1 MSIPKVIAGV
11 AFNVALYAVL
21 LFVPAGTLHWWRAW
35 VFLAIT
41 VAVMAVAIFSILPD
55 NADLLSQRAKGIIQ
69 KGQPVWDRILVILL
83 VVSFV
88 GQILFIPLDVFR
100 FHLMP
105 KPGGLVSFL
114 GLALYVAGWW
124 IMTLAM
130 KVNPFAVPV
139 VRLQEERHQR
149 VIDEG
154 VYAVV
159 RHPMYVG
166 LCPDGCW
173 PGAMAGII
181 YCCFAR
187 NRSHRGA
194 GSTER
199 IRGAIFEAG
208 IERLRNLHGKSPLPP
223 DPFCLVAA
231 ARFANGRISTE
242 TSSWRTRA
250 IRDGFEPPPR
260 NDKARSGLILPGMER
275 RALGNADHFGADRTL
290 DRAGAERK

>member
-88 GQILFIPLDVFR
+88 GQILFIPLDAFR

-149 VIDEG
+149 VVDAGI
-154 VYAVV
+154 YAVV
-159 RHPMYVG
+159 RHPMYAGFVPMVVG
-166 LCPDGCW
+166 PALWLGSYTAALLAIVPI
-173 PGAMAGII
+173 AVLAV
-181 YCCFAR
+181 
-187 NRSHRGA
+187 RSVFEERFLKRELNGYHTY
-194 GSTER
+194 TEKVR
-199 IRGAIFEAG
+199 Y
-208 IERLRNLHGKSPLPP
+208 RLI
-223 DPFCLVAA
+223 PFV
-231 ARFANGRISTE
+231 
-242 TSSWRTRA
+242 W
-250 IRDGFEPPPR
+250 
-260 NDKARSGLILPGMER
+260 
-275 RALGNADHFGADRTL
+275 
-290 DRAGAERK
+290 